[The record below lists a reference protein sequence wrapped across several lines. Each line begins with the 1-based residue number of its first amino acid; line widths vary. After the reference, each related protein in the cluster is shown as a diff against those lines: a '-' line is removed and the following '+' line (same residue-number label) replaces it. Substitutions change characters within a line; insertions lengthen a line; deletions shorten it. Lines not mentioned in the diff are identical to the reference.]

1 MAYCT
6 ITDLYDAF
14 GEENVNGW
22 SRLDPDAVDR
32 AIANA
37 SAEIDGYL
45 LSGGYPVPL
54 DPTPTNV
61 RKYAIDLAAL
71 NLVNGYGLM
80 SNDDGTKGIV
90 EQAKTARQYLGK
102 VAEGKYRIPGYSQEG
117 ETSRPPSGNVQVSSG
132 PRLDWRG
139 Y

>member
-14 GEENVNGW
+14 GEENINGW
-22 SRLDPDAVDR
+22 SRLDVDVVDR

-54 DPTPTNV
+54 EGPPANVKKYCIDIAAANLIVGVGVLKDDP
-61 RKYAIDLAAL
+61 
-71 NLVNGYGLM
+71 G
-80 SNDDGTKGIV
+80 GTAVV
-90 EQAKTARQYLGK
+90 EQAKAARRYLEK
-102 VAEGKYRIPGYSQEG
+102 VAEGKFRIPGYASEG
-117 ETSRPPSGNVQVSSG
+117 ETSRPPSGNVQVSAR
-132 PRLDWRG
+132 PRLDLDG